1 MMSQSR
7 RRRPSMGPQPSY
19 CAPSPGPRS
28 GFRGLGL
35 SLGFLLTA
43 ALLLRVYLSV
53 ESGPAPD
60 VKIERSEIRHKPK
73 KLPGAR
79 VKQLVSQVNLQRLW
93 TTRLQPMLIERYPG
107 TSGSQIVQQLIKNQ
121 LSALDAGWTVDL
133 DFFHGLTPRGS
144 LPFTNIIATLDPMAH
159 RRLVI
164 ACHYDSKYF
173 PRDQSGRSFVGAI
186 DSAVPCSIMLEVVS
200 ALDKELLSLKEQN
213 GQVTLQLLFL
223 DGEEAFEQWTA
234 IDSLYGARHLAER
247 MAQTQHIHGGTEIQA
262 INLFVLLDLL
272 GASQTLIVSHFP
284 QTSFWFDQLITIEK
298 RLHKMRL
305 LHFHPTEQVY
315 FRRDLAYMN
324 VDDDHVPFLHR
335 GVPILHLIATPFPH
349 VWHTMD
355 DTEENLHPP
364 TVENLSRILT
374 VFVAEYLR
382 I

>member
-1 MMSQSR
+1 MSLSR
-7 RRRPSMGPQPSY
+7 RRRPSMGPQLSS
-19 CAPSPGPRS
+19 CAPGPGPRS
-28 GFRGLGL
+28 GLRGLGL

-43 ALLLRVYLSV
+43 VLLLRVYLSV

-60 VKIERSEIRHKPK
+60 VTTGGREMRHKHK
-73 KLPGAR
+73 KLAGSR
-79 VKQLVSQVNLQRLW
+79 VKLVVSQVNLQRLW

-107 TSGSQIVQQLIKNQ
+107 TLGSQIVQKLITNQ
-121 LSALDAGWTVDL
+121 LSELDAGWTVDL
-133 DFFHGLTPRGS
+133 DSFHSRTPHGS
-144 LPFTNIIATLDPMAH
+144 VYFTNIIATLDPMAP

-173 PRDQSGRSFVGAI
+173 PRDQLGRSFVGAI
-186 DSAVPCSIMLEVVS
+186 DSAVPCSIILEVVS

-213 GQVTLQLLFL
+213 AQVTLQLLFL

-234 IDSLYGARHLAER
+234 TDSLYGARHLAER

-262 INLFVLLDLL
+262 INLFILLDLL
-272 GASQTLIVSHFP
+272 GASQTLILSHFP

-298 RLHKMRL
+298 RLHKMGL
-305 LHFHPTEQVY
+305 LHFHQTEQIY
-315 FRRDLAYMN
+315 FSQDSSYMN
-324 VDDDHVPFLHR
+324 VDDDHVPFLRR
-335 GVPILHLIATPFPH
+335 GVPILHLIATPFPQ

-355 DTEENLHPP
+355 DTEENLDPP
-364 TVENLSRILT
+364 TVENLCRILT

>member
-1 MMSQSR
+1 MFLSR
-7 RRRPSMGPQPSY
+7 RRRPSMGPQSSY
-19 CAPSPGPRS
+19 CAPGPGPRS

-60 VKIERSEIRHKPK
+60 ATTGRSEISHKHK
-73 KLPGAR
+73 KLSGSR
-79 VKQLVSQVNLQRLW
+79 VKLLVSQINLQRLW

-121 LSALDAGWTVDL
+121 LSALDAGWTIDL
-133 DFFHGLTPRGS
+133 DSFYCLTPRGS
-144 LPFTNIIATLDPMAH
+144 LPFTNIIATLDPVAH

-173 PRDQSGRSFVGAI
+173 PRDQLGRSFVGAI

-200 ALDKELLSLKEQN
+200 ALDKELLSLKEQSV
-213 GQVTLQLLFL
+213 QVTLQLLFL

-298 RLHKMRL
+298 RLRKMRL

-315 FRRDLAYMN
+315 FRRDLSYMS
-324 VDDDHVPFLHR
+324 VDDDHVPFLRR

-364 TVENLSRILT
+364 TVENLCRILT